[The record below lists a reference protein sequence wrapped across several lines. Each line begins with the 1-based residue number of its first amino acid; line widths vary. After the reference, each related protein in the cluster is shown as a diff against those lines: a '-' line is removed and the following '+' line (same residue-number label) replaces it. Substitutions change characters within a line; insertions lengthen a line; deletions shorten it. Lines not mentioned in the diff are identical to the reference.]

1 MAAITRIPLF
11 SYGFRP
17 FFLAAGLTGLLA
29 VPAWLWLHGSGSS
42 PLGAVPAQL
51 WHGHEMIF
59 GFIVAAFAGFL
70 LTAVPS
76 WTGRRGFGG
85 APLVALTAVWL
96 AGRAAFAAFDQLP
109 LVLVAIVE
117 LAFLPGILV
126 LVAPPTLRERNR
138 NMAMLAIAVVA
149 WLADATTLAAIA
161 RGDAALGSLAL
172 QTALNV
178 ILLLLTIVGGRIVP
192 AFTSNA
198 LRRRNQSFSIH
209 TYPWLERILP
219 GAMVLNLIVDL
230 WQPALA
236 VPVGVLALA
245 IAILQGWRLSGWR
258 SLRARG
264 EPILWVLHVAYA
276 WLPAGFA
283 LKAAALLADAAW
295 AQFWLHAFAIGAAA
309 TMILA
314 VMTRASLGHTGRPLT
329 VPRSI
334 AVAYL
339 LLCAAAL
346 LRVVAPSLWPADYF
360 GVLLAAGFCWTAA
373 FAIFAAVYA
382 PILMRRRADG
392 KAG

>member
-1 MAAITRIPLF
+1 MTGLHRLPLF

-29 VPAWLWLHGSGSS
+29 VPAWLWLYHSGVS
-42 PLGAVPAQL
+42 PLGPVSGQL

-59 GFIVAAFAGFL
+59 GFIVAAVAGFL

-76 WTGRRGFGG
+76 WTGSRGFGG
-85 APLVALTAVWL
+85 APLVALTAIWL

-138 NMAMLAIAVVA
+138 NMPMLAIVAVA
-149 WLADATTLAAIA
+149 WLADATSLVAIA

-172 QTALNV
+172 HAALNV

-198 LRRRNQSFSIH
+198 LRRGDQSFSIH

-219 GAMVLNLIVDL
+219 GAMVLNLLVDL
-230 WQPALA
+230 WQPALT
-236 VPVGVLALA
+236 VPAGLLAAVLAV
-245 IAILQGWRLSGWR
+245 LQGWRLSGWR

-264 EPILWVLHVAYA
+264 EPMLWVLHIAYA

-283 LKAAALLADAAW
+283 LKAAALLAGADW
-295 AQFWLHAFAIGAAA
+295 ARFWLHAFGSGAAA
-309 TMILA
+309 LMILA
-314 VMTRASLGHTGRPLT
+314 VMTRTTLGHTGRPLV

-346 LRVVAPSLWPADYF
+346 LRVVAPSIWAAEYS
-360 GVLLAAGFCWTAA
+360 GVLLAAGLCWSAA
-373 FAIFAAVYA
+373 FAIFVAVYA
-382 PILMRRRADG
+382 PMLTRPRVDG
-392 KAG
+392 KTG